1 MEATLKKQ
9 SGSALFSVNDAQ
21 GIGLI
26 EMRLFDIEKDLELL
40 HFWMNEEHVIP
51 FWQMNKSK
59 AELQKHF
66 EEMLADKHQELL
78 IISVNHRDLAYVE
91 VYTAKGDRIEGKYDL
106 QPFDW
111 GYHALI
117 GERDAIGKGQ
127 STPIAKVI
135 MRYLFEEKAAMRVIS
150 EPDERAVAS
159 AKIDLKL
166 GFEFHHFITFPE
178 KRAKLFILEKYSFY
192 NLFPA

>member
-1 MEATLKKQ
+1 MEATLEKK
-9 SGSALFSVNDAQ
+9 SSNALFSVNGAQ

-59 AELQKHF
+59 AELHQHF
-66 EEMLADKHQELL
+66 TQMLADKHQELL
-78 IISVNHRDLAYVE
+78 IVSLDGRDILYVE
-91 VYTAKGDRIEGKYDL
+91 VYTCKGDRIEGKYEM
-106 QPFDW
+106 QQQDW

-117 GERDAIGKGQ
+117 GELDVVGKGFGL
-127 STPIAKVI
+127 PLGRAI
-135 MRYLFEEKAAMRVIS
+135 MEYMFEEKGAQRIIS

-159 AKIDLKL
+159 EKIDLKL

-178 KRAKLFILEKYSFY
+178 KRAKLFILEKHSFY
-192 NLFPA
+192 DLFPA